1 MTYAINY
8 NHDFGSYE
16 ITFDGKPSEA
26 VRDALKA
33 LKFRWHSVKRC
44 WYGYGV
50 CEETIA
56 AAIVGTTTEEE
67 PASVIGDGY
76 LGGGSVYGSKS
87 NKYLYGS
94 DLSAAVRA
102 DLKAAGIKGVTV
114 KCHTYAG
121 GQSLDVTCK
130 FAPGD
135 YLPRSEFIENY
146 RIRGNCYWIYTGSDS
161 IHIDSYYAADA
172 AEQERIRIAAA
183 AYAYDTATTTEQ
195 QIHHVSRVDYLTA
208 EAQEKLERVNAI
220 VAAYNYDCSNAMVDY
235 FETNFY
241 WTIYIKPTGATV

>member
-8 NHDFGSYE
+8 NHDFGSDE

-33 LKFRWHSVKRC
+33 LKFRWHSVKKC

-50 CEETIA
+50 SEETIA

-87 NKYLYGS
+87 NKYLFGS

-114 KCHTYAG
+114 KCNTYAG
-121 GQSLDVTCK
+121 GQSLAITCK

-146 RIRGNCYWIYTGSDS
+146 RIRGNCYWVQTSTGS
-161 IHIDSYYAADA
+161 IHIDQYYAMN
-172 AEQERIRIAAA
+172 AEDQERIRVEAAERE
-183 AYAYDTATTTEQ
+183 YIYVTTTEQ
-195 QIHHVSRVDYLTA
+195 QIHSVSRVNYLTDDA
-208 EAQEKLERVNAI
+208 KKKLERVDAI
-220 VAAYNYDCSNAMVDY
+220 VAAYNYDCSNSMVDY

-241 WTIYIKPTGATV
+241 WTIYGKPCGASV